1 MYLAY
6 TYLITHKI
14 TGEYYYGFRCGNITH
29 RRTPEED
36 LWIKY
41 FTSSKKIK
49 SLIKQYGADSFDC
62 NILLKDSNKENCYIY
77 EQELISKNINDEKC
91 LNQYCNLNG
100 IWSRA
105 GTIHSEETKEKI
117 RIARAAQPATMA
129 GKHHSG
135 ITKAKLSK
143 AQTGRSS
150 ARKGTTVSDI
160 TLERMKIVH
169 TGKQASDATKEK
181 MRMTHT
187 GKRMSEET
195 KAKISASRTGK
206 HYPKEKQ

>member
-6 TYLITHKI
+6 TYFIKNKI
-14 TGEYYYGFRCGNITH
+14 TNQFYYGFRCGNITH
-29 RRTPEED
+29 KRHPEDD
-36 LWIKY
+36 LWIEY
-41 FTSSKKIK
+41 FTSSKRIK
-49 SLIKQYGADSFDC
+49 SLIKQYGTASFEC
-62 NILLKDSNKENCYIY
+62 NILLKDSNKEKCYIY
-77 EQELISKNINDEKC
+77 EQELISKNINNEMC

-100 IWSRA
+100 IWSMA
-105 GTIHSEETKEKI
+105 GATHSEETKEKI
-117 RIARAAQPATMA
+117 RIARASQPATMA
-129 GKHHSG
+129 GKHHSN
-135 ITKAKLSK
+135 ITKEKLSK

-160 TLERMKIVH
+160 TLERMKIAH

-195 KAKISASRTGK
+195 KLKISASRTGK
-206 HYPKEKQ
+206 HYPKEK